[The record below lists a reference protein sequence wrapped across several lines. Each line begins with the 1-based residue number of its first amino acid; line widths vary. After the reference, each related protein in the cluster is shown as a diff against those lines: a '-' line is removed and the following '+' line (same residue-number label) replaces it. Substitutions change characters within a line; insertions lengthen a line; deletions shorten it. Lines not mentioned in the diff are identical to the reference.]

1 MDERDLTIAE
11 QHAKVQ
17 SAADNFIERIS
28 YNLGLCLALGHV
40 SNVTV
45 MVRAVSLVQVMLFY
59 GHVQL
64 VLGFKSRL
72 LLVSLKRVWG

>member
-28 YNLGLCLALGHV
+28 YNLGLCLAVVHA
-40 SNVTV
+40 SNV
-45 MVRAVSLVQVMLFY
+45 MVRARAVSLVQVMLFY

-72 LLVSLKRVWG
+72 FLVNLKRVWG

>member
-28 YNLGLCLALGHV
+28 YDLGLCLAVVHA
-40 SNVTV
+40 SNV
-45 MVRAVSLVQVMLFY
+45 MVRARAVSLVQDMLFY
-59 GHVQL
+59 VHFQ
-64 VLGFKSRL
+64 L
-72 LLVSLKRVWG
+72 LLGLLNKMGVR